1 MELANY
7 LASNVPLFSI
17 CLVMIYLAIR
27 NLRMKKKEGVYFLE
41 FTAIVLILSVVV
53 TIEGYATSHGLP
65 ILGTFFTSLGY
76 ILRPILLY
84 IFILLSNLED
94 KYKKKFCLLMLIPLG
109 INFIIHLFP
118 LFFNRFHYF
127 V

>member
-1 MELANY
+1 MQLANY

-41 FTAIVLILSVVV
+41 FTVIVLILSVVV
-53 TIEGYATSHGLP
+53 MIEGYAASHGLP

-94 KYKKKFCLLMLIPLG
+94 K
-109 INFIIHLFP
+109 
-118 LFFNRFHYF
+118 
-127 V
+127 